1 MRRFWR
7 LAPALALAGAVCAVS
22 ACGSAG
28 NDVPSGG
35 TGSNANVGG
44 GATVVARPTT
54 AGGATPGTGVTSP
67 GQGSG
72 STLGASTP
80 NPSPSAAR

>member
-1 MRRFWR
+1 MKRFWG
-7 LAPALALAGAVCAVS
+7 LCLAGALMAGA

-35 TGSNANVGG
+35 NTGSNANVGG
-44 GATVVARPTT
+44 GATVVAQPTS
-54 AGGATPGTGVTSP
+54 GGTSP

-72 STLGASTP
+72 STLGSSTP
-80 NPSPSAAR
+80 VSPGR

>member
-1 MRRFWR
+1 MKRFWTV
-7 LAPALALAGAVCAVS
+7 ALVGALFAAS

-44 GATVVARPTT
+44 GATVVGPAPSGGTT
-54 AGGATPGTGVTSP
+54 S

-72 STLGASTP
+72 STLGSSTP
-80 NPSPSAAR
+80 IATAAR

>member
-1 MRRFWR
+1 MNRIF
-7 LAPALALAGAVCAVS
+7 AIALTGALFVTT

-54 AGGATPGTGVTSP
+54 GAAST

-72 STLGASTP
+72 STLGSSTP
-80 NPSPSAAR
+80 AGR

>member
-1 MRRFWR
+1 MKRIWG
-7 LAPALALAGAVCAVS
+7 LGLAGALFAAS

-44 GATVVARPTT
+44 GATVVAQPTS
-54 AGGATPGTGVTSP
+54 GGTNP

-72 STLGASTP
+72 STLGSSTP
-80 NPSPSAAR
+80 IATAAR

>member
-1 MRRFWR
+1 MKRVGH
-7 LAPALALAGAVCAVS
+7 LITGGALLLGLG

-35 TGSNANVGG
+35 NTGSNANVGG
-44 GATVVARPTT
+44 GATVVVSQ
-54 AGGATPGTGVTSP
+54 ATSVTNSP